1 MSYSA
6 RMDFSLEAL
15 GSVIREQREAKAPP
29 TTQDDLGRQAGYGAG
44 AAVSIS
50 RIEAGLTRPGPERFA
65 GIAAALGLTPNQ
77 LEDEAVKRTAKL
89 GGGHSRPVSGPGEAA
104 DERPKERIKRIQE
117 EVDRRTSLVTA
128 LAGEF
133 NSAHDRARDEYFM
146 KFIAA
151 AAEINGAP
159 QPDPTALE
167 DSNDSDDVEAE
178 AARQFQWTSYGI
190 GQVLAGTAGAAAGGA
205 AVGGAAAYGTFMAAA
220 SFGTASTGAA
230 IAGLNG
236 VAATN
241 AALALLGG
249 GTVAAGGA
257 GVAGGTLLLTGIVA
271 APALLLA
278 AGGLAWMV
286 RRNRKQQQ
294 ELVQKLDE
302 ADAELAATK
311 RGFDALTDFLPRA
324 TKTLDYIA
332 THAAHALKRWE
343 HRLELPPR
351 AWESMS
357 AEQKQY
363 YQYFIDITTSQ
374 LTVATIDVQSL
385 MTTRSHEREQLIR
398 LTDEILTQAQSTVE
412 SLV

>member
-1 MSYSA
+1 MN
-6 RMDFSLEAL
+6 FSLEAL
-15 GSVIREQREAKAPP
+15 GSVIRERREVKVPSM
-29 TTQDDLGRQAGYGAG
+29 TQDDLGRQAGYGAG

-50 RIEAGLTRPGPERFA
+50 RIEAGLTRPGPDRFA
-65 GIAAALGLTPNQ
+65 GIAAALGVTPNQ
-77 LEDEAVKRTAKL
+77 LEDAATRRTVEL
-89 GGGHSRPVSGPGEAA
+89 GEDPGAPTGPGQVD

-117 EVDRRTSLVTA
+117 EVDRRTSLVTE
-128 LAGEF
+128 LADQF
-133 NSAHDRARDEYFM
+133 NAAHDRARDEYFM

-151 AAEINGAP
+151 ATEINGAP
-159 QPDPTALE
+159 QPDPAALE
-167 DSNDSDDVEAE
+167 DSNDADDAEAE
-178 AARQFQWTSYGI
+178 ASRQFQWTSYGV

-294 ELVQKLDE
+294 ELIQKLDE
-302 ADAELAATK
+302 ADAELAATR

-343 HRLELPPR
+343 QRLEPPPR
-351 AWESMS
+351 SWESMS
-357 AEQKQY
+357 AEQTQHY
-363 YQYFIDITTSQ
+363 DGFIKIAASQ
-374 LTVATIDVQSL
+374 LAVAAIDVQNL
-385 MTTRSHEREQLIR
+385 MTTRGDEREQLIR
-398 LTDEILTQAQSTVE
+398 LTDEVLTQAQSTAE

>member
-1 MSYSA
+1 
-6 RMDFSLEAL
+6 MDFSLEAL
-15 GSVIREQREAKAPP
+15 GSVIRERREAKVPP
-29 TTQDDLGRQAGYGAG
+29 MTQDELGRRAGYGAG

-50 RIEAGLTRPGPERFA
+50 RIEAGLTRPGSERFA
-65 GIAAALGLTPNQ
+65 GIAAALGLTPSQ
-77 LEDEAVKRTAKL
+77 LEDAAGKRTAEL
-89 GGGHSRPVSGPGEAA
+89 GEDGGAPAASRGQIA
-104 DERPKERIKRIQE
+104 DERPTERIKRIQE
-117 EVDRRTSLVTA
+117 EVDRRTSLVTE
-128 LAGEF
+128 LADQF
-133 NSAHDRARDEYFM
+133 NAAHDRARDEYFM
-146 KFIAA
+146 KFVAV
-151 AAEINGAP
+151 AAEVNGAP
-159 QPDPTALE
+159 QPDPAALE
-167 DSNDSDDVEAE
+167 GSNDSDDVEAE
-178 AARQFQWTSYGI
+178 AARQFQWTSYGV
-190 GQVLAGTAGAAAGGA
+190 GQVLAGTAGAAAGGAAGA

-249 GTVAAGGA
+249 GAVAAGGA

-294 ELVQKLDE
+294 ELIQKLDE
-302 ADAELAATK
+302 ADGELTATK

-343 HRLELPPR
+343 QRLEPPPR
-351 AWESMS
+351 SWESMS
-357 AEQKQY
+357 AEQRQY
-363 YQYFIDITTSQ
+363 YQDFVDISAVQ
-374 LTVATIDVQSL
+374 LAVATIDVQNL
-385 MTTRSHEREQLIR
+385 MRTRGDEREQLIR
-398 LTDEILTQAQSTVE
+398 LTDEVLTQAQSTAE